1 MERGL
6 MGSAVAA
13 AVVKDAGGVR
23 QRAGRLA
30 GRYEELVAD
39 ADAAAVRWRWATPS
53 SGHGDIEP
61 LRLERMGCS
70 PGQWLHRPPPPWH
83 EHEAIGFDALGRV
96 VCVREYDATGEV
108 WLERFV
114 RWSRT
119 TAEIARAAAEIAPS
133 PMTAEIA
140 CFRAPVEC
148 DERTLAAELQAV
160 TLVRFAAGR
169 PAESERYLPPTGSCT
184 RARYWHEGGRLA
196 RVEEDSC
203 DDRGGL
209 ATIVKEVVYGEDGRV
224 AGIDRLG
231 PDGRHAVWRAPL
243 VRAARRRRRA
253 GAP

>member
-1 MERGL
+1 
-6 MGSAVAA
+6 MGSALAG

-23 QRAGRLA
+23 QRALGLA
-30 GRYEELVAD
+30 GRYEELVAE

-70 PGQWLHRPPPPWH
+70 RGHWLHRPPSSCD

-96 VCVREYDATGEV
+96 VCVREYDGTGEV

-114 RWSRT
+114 TWSRT
-119 TAEIARAAAEIAPS
+119 PAAAAMPPS
-133 PMTAEIA
+133 TITAEIA
-140 CFRAPVEC
+140 CFRAPLEC
-148 DERTLAAELQAV
+148 GERPLAAELQAV

-169 PAESERYLPPTGSCT
+169 PLESERFLPPTGSCT
-184 RARYWHEGGRLA
+184 RERYRHEGGRLA

-203 DDRGGL
+203 DERGGL

-231 PDGRHAVWRAPL
+231 HDGRHAVWRAPL
-243 VRAARRRRRA
+243 VRAALRRRRA
-253 GAP
+253 CAR

>member
-6 MGSAVAA
+6 MGSVVAA
-13 AVVKDAGGVR
+13 AGVKDAGGVR

-30 GRYEELVAD
+30 GRYEELVAE

-61 LRLERMGCS
+61 LRLERMGRS

-96 VCVREYDATGEV
+96 VCVREYDGTGEV

-114 RWSRT
+114 RW
-119 TAEIARAAAEIAPS
+119 S

-148 DERTLAAELQAV
+148 GEQSLAAELQAV

-169 PAESERYLPPTGSCT
+169 PAQSERYLPPTGSCT

-224 AGIDRLG
+224 AGIDRMG

>member
-6 MGSAVAA
+6 MGSVVAA
-13 AVVKDAGGVR
+13 AGVKDAGGVR

-30 GRYEELVAD
+30 GRYEELVAE

-61 LRLERMGCS
+61 LRLERMGRS

-96 VCVREYDATGEV
+96 VCVREYDGTGEV

-119 TAEIARAAAEIAPS
+119 TAEIA
-133 PMTAEIA
+133 

-148 DERTLAAELQAV
+148 GEQSLAAELQAV

-169 PAESERYLPPTGSCT
+169 PAQSERYLPPTGSCT

-253 GAP
+253 AAP